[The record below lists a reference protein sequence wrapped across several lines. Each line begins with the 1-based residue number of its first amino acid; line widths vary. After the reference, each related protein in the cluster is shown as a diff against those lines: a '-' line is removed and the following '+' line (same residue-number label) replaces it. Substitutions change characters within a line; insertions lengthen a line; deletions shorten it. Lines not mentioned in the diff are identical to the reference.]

1 MVEVELTE
9 AGKAWLQEQHHP
21 QSERDRQDFKYFTND
36 FFYKQF
42 GHIIIDPSVFTS
54 WNHITSILES
64 YKDIQFYLSPTLI
77 DIIKDGKI
85 DIIYDYFSWSKP
97 EKYEIPEI
105 SYSLLERGN
114 SYKIKEVRISS
125 ELREN
130 IQRLNLPYE
139 VREILLDQLNFLI
152 EYSILIAR
160 YRKTKNYLKKA
171 GVPVI
176 DSANKIITIKRDFIQ
191 YHRGVTWLI
200 HLLIK
205 GAQVMQLDEI
215 HPLVD
220 MLFDLTDYV
229 LWVFDP

>member
-1 MVEVELTE
+1 MSLDLSQITIF
-9 AGKAWLQEQHHP
+9 K
-21 QSERDRQDFKYFTND
+21 DRQGLKYFTND
-36 FFYKQF
+36 FLYKQF
-42 GHIIIDPSVFTS
+42 GHVIIDPSVFTS

-97 EKYEIPEI
+97 EKYEIPQI
-105 SYSLLERGN
+105 SYSLLERVN

-125 ELREN
+125 KLIEK
-130 IQRLNLPYE
+130 IHSLNLPFE
-139 VREILLDQLNFLI
+139 VSDILMDQLNFLI
-152 EYSILIAR
+152 EYSTLIAR

-176 DSANKIITIKRDFIQ
+176 DSANKIIKIKHDFIQ
-191 YHRGVTWLI
+191 YHRGVIWLI

-215 HPLVD
+215 DPLVD